1 MQYCVQVSHPEPE
14 KIRGENIL
22 LWKKMLKLRGLIGG
36 NYQFTIKGLNA
47 CERMPNSVCCGSY

>member
-1 MQYCVQVSHPEPE
+1 
-14 KIRGENIL
+14 
-22 LWKKMLKLRGLIGG
+22 MLKLRGLIGG